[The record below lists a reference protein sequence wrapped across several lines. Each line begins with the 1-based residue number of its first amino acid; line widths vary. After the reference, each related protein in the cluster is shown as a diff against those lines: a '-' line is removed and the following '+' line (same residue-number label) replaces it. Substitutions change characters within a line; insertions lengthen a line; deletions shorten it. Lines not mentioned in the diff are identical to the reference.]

1 MPWNS
6 EVEVLARGEGACEF
20 IVAHPS
26 VQLTHQNGRIE
37 APGLRTPP
45 RTAFA
50 TTALPRACGGTR
62 DPSRDH
68 EGVTVSPAVKYWP
81 SNIALMVTVA
91 ACDCGCVLT
100 VKVVLVTPA
109 GTVTLDGTLATEYA
123 WSLDR
128 LATVPPEGAGLINRM
143 VPVTVRPP
151 RTHAGESDTE
161 SGVEVD
167 GWMVMLAVWVACEP

>member
-1 MPWNS
+1 MCCPT
-6 EVEVLARGEGACEF
+6 LRGLRDAM
-20 IVAHPS
+20 VVYPS

-37 APGLRTPP
+37 ATGLRTPS

-50 TTALPRACGGTR
+50 TIRAPARMRGTR
-62 DPSRDH
+62 EPSRDH

-151 RTHAGESDTE
+151 RDRKS
-161 SGVEVD
+161 
-167 GWMVMLAVWVACEP
+167 